1 MQFISATPVSVPSN
15 SQPPSYFPQCVIAV
29 SDRDLCVIPWR
40 EENDVGGANE
50 DDDRPHVAHRRL
62 LKTSGRVTALAAHYS
77 SAHRA
82 LILMTG
88 TVSGR
93 VDVWRLPTLPESE
106 TMEIELV
113 SELHA
118 PIKNL
123 PVNHLHFHLPS
134 NIREKGSLIL
144 AQSELEQESWRD
156 LTKPSVAA
164 LTLSEHLDIH
174 TIDFETDLFDGN
186 LGEVLA
192 MKEFKEGNTCRVALV
207 SNRYDTNG
215 QPSTV
220 VSTITKHAGAP
231 TVSHNPLS
239 TAVFATADI
248 EFYNGGSSCDILC
261 PERIF
266 SCAGMHKEKLKANG
280 IRSRYGGLADRIG
293 ARSSHGLHRSERS
306 DFAKHMRVRLEGEL
320 FIDRLLRDVCVREP
334 SLRYPAQSAKDLQD
348 LINEVAAAHAAERD
362 KDRVCLYLAH
372 DGKAGEDARFVRE
385 YLISSSDMH
394 EVAGY
399 WALDH
404 GKFEEGVRLLSLAK
418 KIESTMASKVLKA
431 LITNDRH
438 MDAARYFQATRPDLR
453 TEEDKCLRMALH
465 LRHDL
470 HEALMFQRRHRR
482 SPLGDRL
489 WQQLLHFVFQEKPES
504 PAIAKAFL
512 LLPFTAEEEA
522 RLAAY
527 CQSLGSCPA
536 LRFIVAYFIQR
547 GRLSDALQYFRKL
560 QQLEI
565 RGRNSKATSVDAA
578 LNAAKLT
585 NFEAILPFVYRIGEE
600 EPILQSTRTAQMPL
614 SANANIRT
622 SALNNVE
629 AQSALLTAA
638 RRAAHTGGEVAPP
651 PEYAE
656 ATSLEDTFEIISHDH
671 TSLDV
676 TAIFSDHDA
685 PSELD
690 EGELISPPE
699 SAFTDSGPPSP
710 TPSARSSVENNAS
723 PHHFASPE
731 RDMSR
736 RFPEHAAATT
746 DLISSSPSSVLQL
759 YPHPTS
765 PPVDARPRP
774 PSIYPP
780 VPAALLPTVPAMV
793 DPFRRS
799 FASPEMAMNVLKDR
813 EEQVERVKSP
823 VGPSVPQ
830 APPMKSMSPFERV
843 QEPPTPPTDR
853 PKRRAVRQRSPSPPG
868 RKSVSRPA
876 SFQSRLA
883 SVAREQA
890 AAVPPTPARR
900 SGRIAAKQQ
909 THDSDDDEPFPQPT
923 TRKRVKL
930 AIDEPTILADDHVE
944 DEEVEDPGRASAP
957 KTPGRASSAATAAA
971 APRSTRR
978 RTTLSAALNPAPPEL
993 ENTQP
998 HTAPPATPKPRAS
1011 AKAKPKTPAPSA
1023 LRERNATPTRT
1034 TRTTAKKMPAP
1045 PTPAKDE
1052 PMSLADLDAS
1062 PAPRRPAAR
1071 AAKAAENHSKPT
1083 TAKKTPAS
1091 AVLSR
1096 TVLTRRMAKKLEE
1109 EGQL

>member
-1 MQFISATPVSVPSN
+1 MQFISATPVTVASN

-40 EENDVGGANE
+40 EENDVGGAN

-93 VDVWRLPTLPESE
+93 VDVWRLPTLLESE

-118 PIKNL
+118 PIKSL

-164 LTLSEHLDIH
+164 LTLNEHLDIH

-192 MKEFKEGNTCRVALV
+192 MKEYKEGNTRRVALV

-215 QPSTV
+215 QSSTV
-220 VSTITKHAGAP
+220 ISTITKHAGAP
-231 TVSHNPLS
+231 TVSHSPLS

-248 EFYNGGSSCDILC
+248 EFYNGGSSCDIIC
-261 PERIF
+261 PERIV
-266 SCAGMHKEKLKANG
+266 SCAGMHKEKLQANG

-293 ARSSHGLHRSERS
+293 ARSSHGFHRSERS
-306 DFAKHMRVRLEGEL
+306 DLAKHMRVRLEGEL

-404 GKFEEGVRLLSLAK
+404 GKFEEGVRQLSLAN
-418 KIESTMASKVLKA
+418 KIESLMASKVLKA
-431 LITNDRH
+431 LVTNDRH
-438 MDAARYFQATRPDLR
+438 MDAVRYFQATRPDLR

-470 HEALMFQRRHRR
+470 HEALIFQRRHRR

-585 NFEAILPFVYRIGEE
+585 NFEMILPFVYRIGEE
-600 EPILQSTRTAQMPL
+600 EPISQST
-614 SANANIRT
+614 NANIRT

-638 RRAAHTGGEVAPP
+638 RRAVHTGGEVAPP
-651 PEYAE
+651 PEYAG

-690 EGELISPPE
+690 EGEFISPPD

-723 PHHFASPE
+723 PNHFASPE

-746 DLISSSPSSVLQL
+746 DLTSSSPSSILQL

-780 VPAALLPTVPAMV
+780 VPAALPPTVPAMV

-799 FASPEMAMNVLKDR
+799 FGSPEMAMNVLKDR

-843 QEPPTPPTDR
+843 QEPPTPPADR
-853 PKRRAVRQRSPSPPG
+853 PKRRAVRQRSPSPTG

-890 AAVPPTPARR
+890 AAVPSTPARR

-930 AIDEPTILADDHVE
+930 AIDEPTVSADDHVE
-944 DEEVEDPGRASAP
+944 DEEVEDPSRASAP
-957 KTPGRASSAATAAA
+957 RTPGRASSAAAAAA

-978 RTTLSAALNPAPPEL
+978 RTTLSAALSAAPPEL